1 MYVVEIVGL
10 ALFIALMAVGYKKNN
25 RNMMLL
31 ASLCLLVAVA
41 GSDFVSGVMDGL
53 NAQAES

>member
-10 ALFIALMAVGYKKNN
+10 VLFIALMAVGYKKNN
-25 RNMMLL
+25 RNIMLL

-41 GSDFVSGVMDGL
+41 GPDFVSGVMDGL